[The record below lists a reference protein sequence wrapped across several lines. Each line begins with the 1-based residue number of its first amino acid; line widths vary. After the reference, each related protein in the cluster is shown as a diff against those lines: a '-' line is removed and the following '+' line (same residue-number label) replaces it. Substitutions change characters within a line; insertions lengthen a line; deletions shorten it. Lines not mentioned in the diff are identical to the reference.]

1 MIQEIQKQINEKM
14 QQRIVLY
21 EEIKNLEKQK
31 SKLTGKEQV
40 SEHQNPANWE
50 KQWQIRMLKKI

>member
-21 EEIKNLEKQK
+21 EEIKNLETQK
-31 SKLTGKEQV
+31 SKLIGKEQV
-40 SEHQNPANWE
+40 SEHQNLANWE